1 MKEDVSLFHFK
12 QFSVQQN
19 LSAMKIGTDGVLLG
33 AWAEVENGSDILDV
47 GSGTGIISLMLAQR
61 FPQSNITAMEIST
74 DAASESERNFSCSP
88 WGDRLR
94 VINSDFRNHSFR
106 SKEFDCIVSNP
117 PFFNN
122 GIKSPDAF
130 RAKARHD
137 DTLSAIDIIRFGAR
151 LLSKTGK
158 ISLITPADLEE
169 NLIYEATLAGL
180 TPTRLT
186 RVCSVEGKK
195 PIRLLSEFSSKA
207 SATISDVLVI
217 RDKNNSFSDNY
228 INLVKDFYINL

>member
-1 MKEDVSLFHFK
+1 MKEEVSLFNFK

-33 AWAEVENGSDILDV
+33 AWADAENGGEILDV

-61 FPQSNITAMEIST
+61 FPQSKITAIEIST
-74 DAASESERNFSCSP
+74 DAASESETNFSRSP
-88 WGDRLR
+88 WSERLR
-94 VINSDFRNHSFR
+94 VVNSDFRNHSFE
-106 SKEFDCIVSNP
+106 SKEFDSIVSNP

-158 ISLITPADLEE
+158 ISLITPAELEDS
-169 NLIYEATLAGL
+169 LIYEATLAGL

-186 RVCSVEGKK
+186 RVCSVEEKK
-195 PIRLLSEFSSKA
+195 PIRLLSEFSRKT
-207 SATISDVLVI
+207 SATKADVLVI
-217 RDKNNSFSDNY
+217 RDKNNNFSDNY